1 MGASGKPLGV
11 IAHRGFSDQ
20 FPENTAVA
28 FEAALAESIDAIE
41 TDVQLTREAEP
52 VVYHDR
58 TLELIGAG
66 RRLMRSRT
74 LAQARALDYGAWK
87 GAQFAGEP
95 LLTLAELLGRFGRR
109 TQWLLEIKRRELP
122 WRRDRLE
129 LLMRRTIE
137 VVQAQGLED
146 QVALLCYDLELLAY
160 GYGLCQRLRF
170 VWNQDWPAR
179 YAAEAAFLYGYSLH
193 HRAVNAELVARI
205 HEAGKPVWTFTI
217 EDDATLARVRDA
229 GVDAVMVN
237 DPRWL
242 IAKLAHEPGSAR
254 GDD

>member
-1 MGASGKPLGV
+1 MSIRGNRLGV
-11 IAHRGFSDQ
+11 IAHRGYSAL

-28 FEAALAESIDAIE
+28 FEAALAESIVAIE
-41 TDVQLTREAEP
+41 TDVQLTRDSEI

-58 TLELIGAG
+58 TLELIGGG

-74 LAQARALDYGAWK
+74 LAQAQALDYGAWK
-87 GAQFAGEP
+87 GPQFAGEP
-95 LLTLAELLGRFGRR
+95 LLTLAELLSRFGRR

-137 VVQAQGLED
+137 QVRAQGLEN

-160 GYGLCQRLRF
+160 GHGLCQELRF

-179 YAAEAAFLYGYSLH
+179 FSDKAAFLHAYSLH

-205 HEAGKPVWTFTI
+205 HEADKPVWTFTI
-217 EDDATLARVRDA
+217 EDDATLERVRAA

-237 DPRWL
+237 DPRMRYD
-242 IAKLAHEPGSAR
+242 KLAHELGSAQ